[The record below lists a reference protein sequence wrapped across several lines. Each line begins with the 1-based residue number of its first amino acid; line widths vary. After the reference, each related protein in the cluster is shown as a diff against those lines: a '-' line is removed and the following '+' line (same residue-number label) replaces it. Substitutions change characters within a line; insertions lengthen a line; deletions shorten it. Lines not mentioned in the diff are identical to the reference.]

1 MKTKKQE
8 IKQKIIATLVIS
20 FMFIMISG
28 TFNVASI
35 LAATTTYTNLVQ
47 NFVAGNLELEA
58 PNNVAFNNLAVGIAE
73 NSLANL
79 DQVNMR
85 DYRGSGAGWTV
96 IGYTNNLQI
105 ATAGVNNVSN
115 ASIWWNPGTLTNF
128 QGSSTGV
135 SPAAGWASLDAQ
147 RTLVSA
153 STNNG
158 MGNYRVSNTALNIV
172 YNGRSD
178 QLQGTY
184 TCVLTM
190 TIS

>member
-1 MKTKKQE
+1 MKTKKQQ
-8 IKQKIIATLVIS
+8 IKQKIIATLVVS
-20 FMFIMISG
+20 FMFIMVSG
-28 TFNVASI
+28 TFNVTSI
-35 LAATTTYTNLVQ
+35 LAATTTYTNLIQ
-47 NFVAGNLELEA
+47 NMDQGNLELDA
-58 PNNVAFNNLAVGIAE
+58 PYNVAFNNLSVGVAA

-85 DYRGSGAGWTV
+85 DYRGTAAGWTV
-96 IGYTNNLQI
+96 VGYTNNLQVSS
-105 ATAGVNNVSN
+105 AGINNISN

-135 SPAAGWASLDAQ
+135 TPASGWASFGSQ

-153 STNNG
+153 SANNG
-158 MGNYRVSNTALNIV
+158 MGNYRVSNTQLNIV
-172 YNGRSD
+172 YNGRID

-184 TCVLTM
+184 SCVLTM